1 MKKKHRYLFA
11 NYILKP
17 KDKSKTNVKGY
28 ISDPQNQKWDEVV
41 GFSVG
46 LKSKDEINNRIIL
59 DIDGQMVVKNTMN
72 DNQDWAQLMDYF
84 IKNYERQLISFMKR
98 TSEQS

>member
-17 KDKSKTNVKGY
+17 RDRSKTSARGY

-41 GFSVG
+41 GFAVG
-46 LKSKDEINNRIIL
+46 LKSKDKINNRIIL
-59 DIDGQMVVKNTMN
+59 DIDGQVVVKNTMN

-84 IKNYERQLISFMKR
+84 IKNYERQLVAFLTK
-98 TSEQS
+98 TGEKA